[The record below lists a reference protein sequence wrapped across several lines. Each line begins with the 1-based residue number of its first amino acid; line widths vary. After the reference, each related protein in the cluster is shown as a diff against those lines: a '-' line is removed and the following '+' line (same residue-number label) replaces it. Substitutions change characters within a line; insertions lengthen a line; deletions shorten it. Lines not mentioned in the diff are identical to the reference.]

1 VRVVPQ
7 ELFLPVA
14 VVVVEIRS
22 CHQLLLSVEPVV
34 VVLHPQV
41 ALKQAL
47 QLHQLQPTVV
57 QLINLSPVFPGI
69 AEEVAVEALALEEQK
84 QVEMEPLL
92 ITQELRLVMAQ
103 VVVVLQNKIRQPIL
117 SVPQELQTP
126 VTAVAEQRQVPPV
139 TVIHH

>member
-1 VRVVPQ
+1 
-7 ELFLPVA
+7 
-14 VVVVEIRS
+14 
-22 CHQLLLSVEPVV
+22 VEPVV

-57 QLINLSPVFPGI
+57 QLINLSPVFPGN